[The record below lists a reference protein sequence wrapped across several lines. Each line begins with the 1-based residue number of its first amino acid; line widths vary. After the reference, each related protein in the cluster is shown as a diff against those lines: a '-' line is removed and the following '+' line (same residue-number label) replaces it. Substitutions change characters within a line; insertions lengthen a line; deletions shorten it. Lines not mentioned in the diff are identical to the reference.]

1 MDNAAFFRGVRPL
14 FGGTLTQQQV
24 DGMSAILAAWDKYG
38 DGNPRHLAYILATAK
53 HETGGFQYVREIW
66 GPTAA
71 QSRYEGRADLGNTV
85 KGDGKRF
92 MGRGMVQITGRRNY
106 ADWSKRLGMDLLSKP
121 SLAEQPDIA
130 ARIIVEGMIKG
141 TFTGKKL
148 SDFPS
153 DFVESRR
160 IVNGTDRSTLI
171 AGYAYR
177 FLEAIENAAD
187 LPATPPQPSP
197 APTPAPAPSRPAT
210 GFWQAVV
217 AFILSLFGK
226 R

>member
-1 MDNAAFFRGVRPL
+1 MDNAAFFRSVRPL

-24 DGMSAILAAWDKYG
+24 DGMSAILTAWDKYG
-38 DGNPRHLAYILATAK
+38 DGHLRHLAYILATAK

-106 ADWSKRLGMDLLSKP
+106 ADWSKRLGTDLLSKP

-148 SDFPS
+148 SDYPR

-177 FLEAIENAAD
+177 FLEAIENASD
-187 LPATPPQPSP
+187 LPVTSPQPSP
-197 APTPAPAPSRPAT
+197 APTPAPAPSRPSA